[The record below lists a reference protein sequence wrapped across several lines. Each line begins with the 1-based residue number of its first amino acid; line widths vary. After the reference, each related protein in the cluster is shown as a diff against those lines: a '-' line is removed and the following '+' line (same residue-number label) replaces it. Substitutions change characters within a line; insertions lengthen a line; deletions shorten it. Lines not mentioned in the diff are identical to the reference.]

1 MVKIICPGIHLE
13 KPYDNKSISGAKKKA
28 GQDSKLLEQKNPRD
42 DGNARL
48 DQSSQ
53 SLALYL
59 QHEVLEVLVKWNLP
73 PIIFDN
79 LIDRVGRSLVD
90 ELTERKSGMV

>member
-1 MVKIICPGIHLE
+1 M
-13 KPYDNKSISGAKKKA
+13 
-28 GQDSKLLEQKNPRD
+28 NPRD

-53 SLALYL
+53 SLALHL
-59 QHEVLEVLVKWNLP
+59 QHEVLEELVKWNLLP
-73 PIIFDN
+73 NIFDN